1 MNAINDTKVEEF
13 LKALSTAKQS
23 LNRSEQILG
32 AKSERTI
39 FTDTEDIISNSPNS
53 TTLDGLLKYDT
64 PTHSYATSTSIGSYH
79 GDQGMFGI
87 SSPFD
92 TYSVP
97 LEAAELSGRRP
108 LFEGVNGGTS
118 EDTTLRHKYETSNY
132 SQNV

>member
-32 AKSERTI
+32 AKSDRNVL
-39 FTDTEDIISNSPNS
+39 TDTEDVISNSPNS

-79 GDQGMFGI
+79 GDFGMLGMR
-87 SSPFD
+87 SPFD
-92 TYSVP
+92 TYNSVP
-97 LEAAELSGRRP
+97 LDGADLSGRRP
-108 LFEGVNGGTS
+108 LFESVNGGTAEETTVRHRS
-118 EDTTLRHKYETSNY
+118 EMSNY
-132 SQNV
+132 SE

>member
-32 AKSERTI
+32 AKSDRNI

-53 TTLDGLLKYDT
+53 TTLDFLKYDT
-64 PTHSYATSTSIGSYH
+64 PTHSYATSASIGSYH
-79 GDQGMFGI
+79 GDQGML
-87 SSPFD
+87 SMRSPFD

-97 LEAAELSGRRP
+97 LEAAELSGRRT
-108 LFEGVNGGTS
+108 LFEGVNGGTA
-118 EDTTLRHKYETSNY
+118 EDTTLRHQSETLNY
-132 SQNV
+132 SQLA